1 MNRFQVVA
9 TDPEQI
15 LNLTMDRQQSLGVG
29 NRFESANL
37 AFFLSCVLVRD
48 LSSVVFVL
56 ASPMLNGR
64 EDLAMRCRVAP
75 ELVSDQLP
83 WRFFWPFNTLR
94 KKRLAA
100 FLFRRFVTRMSRISL
115 S

>member
-37 AFFLSCVLVRD
+37 AFFLTGVLVGD
-48 LSSVVFVL
+48 LYLRRAKVTMSLHDFDPAQNPDFCSERSAL
-56 ASPMLNGR
+56 ACP
-64 EDLAMRCRVAP
+64 
-75 ELVSDQLP
+75 
-83 WRFFWPFNTLR
+83 
-94 KKRLAA
+94 
-100 FLFRRFVTRMSRISL
+100 
-115 S
+115 

>member
-29 NRFESANL
+29 HRFESANL

-48 LSSVVFVL
+48 LSSVVSYWPVRCSTEGK
-56 ASPMLNGR
+56 AS
-64 EDLAMRCRVAP
+64 
-75 ELVSDQLP
+75 Q
-83 WRFFWPFNTLR
+83 W
-94 KKRLAA
+94 AA
-100 FLFRRFVTRMSRISL
+100 E
-115 S
+115 

>member
-37 AFFLSCVLVRD
+37 AFFLTGVLVGD
-48 LSSVVFVL
+48 LYSVVLVL
-56 ASPMLNGR
+56 TSPMLNGR
-64 EDLAMRCRVAP
+64 EDFAMGGVVAQFQSPREFPALYVTATEFAPTQACP
-75 ELVSDQLP
+75 ELSYDSAP
-83 WRFFWPFNTLR
+83 H
-94 KKRLAA
+94 
-100 FLFRRFVTRMSRISL
+100 I
-115 S
+115 